1 MAQNLNQVMWGEGV
15 AFIAG
20 KEAFEIQELA
30 LKFGLETITGR
41 KGDSGGNIVEI
52 TGQPIT
58 GRLGFLGF
66 NASLMAT
73 MTGGSSATGTVKR
86 IREESLTVA
95 TNAVTTSQSPIANT
109 MRVVESGSLKIPLKQ
124 VSGAP
129 AAADEYQLSAATTI
143 TLNTGTFSDGTI
155 MKVSY
160 FYTDGADGET
170 VTIDPT
176 DLPDSFELYASI
188 RTREKFGA
196 TKGDAVIYA
205 AKCKRTGEFGFG
217 SGIGDFTSFGFDINI
232 EIDNSGDLLVYF
244 P

>member
-1 MAQNLNQVMWGEGV
+1 MAENLNQIMWGEGV
-15 AFIAG
+15 AFIGG

-30 LKFGLETITGR
+30 LQFGLETITGR

-58 GRLGFLGF
+58 GRVGFLGF
-66 NASLMAT
+66 NAALMAT
-73 MTGGSSATGTVKR
+73 LTGGASATGTVKR

-95 TNAVTTSQSPIANT
+95 TNAVTASQTPIANT
-109 MRVVESGSLKIPLKQ
+109 MRVVESGSNNIPLLQ
-124 VSGAP
+124 VVTP
-129 AAADEYQLSAATTI
+129 AAAGEYSITGTTI
-143 TLNTGTFSDGTI
+143 AFFAGAYGDGTV

-170 VTIDPT
+170 LTIDPT

-188 RTREKFGA
+188 RTREKFGG
-196 TKGDAVIYA
+196 TKGDAIIYA
-205 AKCKRTGEFGFG
+205 AKCKRTGEFAFG

-232 EIDNSGDLLVYF
+232 EIDNGGDLLVYF

>member
-1 MAQNLNQVMWGEGV
+1 MAENLNQIMWGEGV
-15 AFIAG
+15 AFIGG

-30 LKFGLETITGR
+30 LQFGLETITGR

-73 MTGGSSATGTVKR
+73 LTGGASATGTVKR

-95 TNAVTTSQSPIANT
+95 TNAVTTSQTPITNT
-109 MRVVESGSLKIPLKQ
+109 MRVVESGSNKIPLLQ

-129 AAADEYQLSAATTI
+129 AAADEYQISGTTI

-160 FYTDGADGET
+160 FYLDAADGET
-170 VTIDPT
+170 LTIDPT

-188 RTREKFGA
+188 RTREKFGG

-205 AKCKRTGEFGFG
+205 AKCKRTGEFAFG

-232 EIDNSGDLLVYF
+232 EIDNAGDLLVYF